1 MAKILV
7 VEDDPSSA
15 NLMNR
20 ILTARGHQV
29 LLANTGLE
37 GLRLAVQESVDLV
50 LLDLML
56 PDVGG
61 ELIAALLDRYP
72 SLANVPVVAVT
83 AKTGRAAE
91 QYARMRGCD
100 GYVTKPIDTRRL
112 PEIIAQLLNGKAEG
126 KIEGKTEGKTEASSR
141 DVN

>member
-7 VEDDPSSA
+7 VEDDPNSA

-29 LLANTGLE
+29 FIANTGLE

-72 SLANVPVVAVT
+72 SLANVPVIAVT

-112 PEIIAQLLNGKAEG
+112 PEIIAQLLNGKAEA
-126 KIEGKTEGKTEASSR
+126 EAKTEASSR
-141 DVN
+141 DVT

>member
-1 MAKILV
+1 MAAKILV
-7 VEDDPSSA
+7 VEDNPKSA
-15 NLMNR
+15 KLMDR
-20 ILTARGHQV
+20 ILTARGYQV
-29 LLANTGLE
+29 VHASTGLE

-56 PDVGG
+56 PDIGG

-72 SLANVPVVAVT
+72 SMANVPVIAVT

-100 GYVTKPIDTRRL
+100 GYITKPIDTRRL
-112 PEIIAQLLNGKAEG
+112 PETIAQFLNGSNPKNASKASKG
-126 KIEGKTEGKTEASSR
+126 MKGIA
-141 DVN
+141 